1 MELKLSRTVRKWLSS
16 MSFKGIYK
24 LTDEYMFMPYWFK
37 KESNGKYHLV
47 KFDELS
53 DELKQI
59 IKERYEENTN

>member
-16 MSFKGIYK
+16 MSFKVMNQ
-24 LTDEYMFMPYWFK
+24 TDEYMFMPYWFK

-53 DELKQI
+53 DEIKQI
-59 IKERYEENTN
+59 IKERYEEDTN

>member
-16 MSFKGIYK
+16 MSFKVMDQ
-24 LTDEYMFMPYWFK
+24 TDEYMFMPYWFK

-59 IKERYEENTN
+59 IKERYEEDTN

>member
-16 MSFKGIYK
+16 MSFKVHNN
-24 LTDEYMFMPYWFK
+24 TDEYMFMPYWFK

-47 KFDELS
+47 KWDELS
-53 DELKQI
+53 DEIKQI

>member
-16 MSFKGIYK
+16 MSFKVINQ
-24 LTDEYMFMPYWFK
+24 TDEYMFMPYWFK

-53 DELKQI
+53 DELKAL
-59 IKERYEENTN
+59 IKEKYNT

>member
-16 MSFKGIYK
+16 MSFKVMDQ
-24 LTDEYMFMPYWFK
+24 TDEYMFMPYWFK

-53 DELKQI
+53 DELKQL

>member
-16 MSFKGIYK
+16 MSFKVMNQ
-24 LTDEYMFMPYWFK
+24 TDEYMFMPYWFK

>member
-16 MSFKGIYK
+16 MSFKVQNN
-24 LTDEYMFMPYWFK
+24 TDEYMFMPYWFK

-53 DELKQI
+53 DEIKQI
-59 IKERYEENTN
+59 IKERYEEDTN

>member
-1 MELKLSRTVRKWLSS
+1 MELKLKRTVRKWLSS
-16 MSFKGIYK
+16 MSFKVMNQ
-24 LTDEYMFMPYWFK
+24 TDEYMFMPYWFK

-59 IKERYEENTN
+59 IKERYEEDTN

>member
-16 MSFKGIYK
+16 MSFKVQNN
-24 LTDEYMFMPYWFK
+24 TDEYMFMPYWFK

-53 DELKQI
+53 DELKQL

>member
-47 KFDELS
+47 KWDELS
-53 DELKQI
+53 DEIKQI
-59 IKERYEENTN
+59 IKEQYEENTN

>member
-16 MSFKGIYK
+16 MSFKVMNQ
-24 LTDEYMFMPYWFK
+24 TDEYMFMPYWFK

-47 KFDELS
+47 KWDELS
-53 DELKQI
+53 DEIKQI

>member
-16 MSFKGIYK
+16 MSFKVMNQ
-24 LTDEYMFMPYWFK
+24 TDEYMFMPYWFK

-47 KFDELS
+47 KWDELS
-53 DELKQI
+53 DELKQL

>member
-16 MSFKGIYK
+16 MSFKVINQ
-24 LTDEYMFMPYWFK
+24 TDEYMFMPYWFK

-53 DELKQI
+53 DEIKQI